1 MLRVKTIEAAIFQSI
16 LKWIN
21 RLLTLLT
28 SIFLARILNPEDFGL
43 LAIAMA
49 TMGIMEGF
57 SSLGLNAGLIQ
68 NDNISI
74 EDYDV
79 AWTYGYLLRG
89 IILFFFIFFCSD
101 FIARFYNN
109 FQLSLILK
117 VLSVQQIFYAFSNIW
132 LVEQYRNVNYR
143 KDFIISAFSQF
154 SRILTVIPLAIYFKN
169 IWALVAGLLV
179 KSFVGLI
186 LQYSIIKK
194 RPKINFNLKRFKKL
208 FMFSIP
214 IIGVQIVTIIK
225 GSIDK
230 ILLGKL
236 LGVSQL
242 GYYQIASRF
251 GFELPSEIK
260 AVVSQVMFPAFSRMK
275 NSQEKL
281 KKGFLNVLSITLVVS
296 LPFCIFLYVN
306 TDNIVLTLLGSKWS
320 NAISAMRILV
330 VAGFF
335 QIIHS
340 IINPLFKGYG
350 KPKYEFFVSLIQSLL
365 AIGLVIILTN
375 RYGIIGTAYS
385 MVFAL
390 SIPLLVSC
398 YLTKNIVNITF
409 YDLISTVKYP
419 ALIGIIILLSSD
431 LSIIFFPNSPWKM
444 LILNMLCTFLIMT
457 ITGFYIYKKSKMESL
472 ILFIDGIK
480 KIKKLKK

>member
-1 MLRVKTIEAAIFQSI
+1 
-16 LKWIN
+16 
-21 RLLTLLT
+21 
-28 SIFLARILNPEDFGL
+28 
-43 LAIAMA
+43 
-49 TMGIMEGF
+49 
-57 SSLGLNAGLIQ
+57 
-68 NDNISI
+68 
-74 EDYDV
+74 
-79 AWTYGYLLRG
+79 
-89 IILFFFIFFCSD
+89 
-101 FIARFYNN
+101 
-109 FQLSLILK
+109 
-117 VLSVQQIFYAFSNIW
+117 
-132 LVEQYRNVNYR
+132 
-143 KDFIISAFSQF
+143 
-154 SRILTVIPLAIYFKN
+154 
-169 IWALVAGLLV
+169 
-179 KSFVGLI
+179 
-186 LQYSIIKK
+186 
-194 RPKINFNLKRFKKL
+194 
-208 FMFSIP
+208 
-214 IIGVQIVTIIK
+214 
-225 GSIDK
+225 
-230 ILLGKL
+230 
-236 LGVSQL
+236 
-242 GYYQIASRF
+242 
-251 GFELPSEIK
+251 
-260 AVVSQVMFPAFSRMK
+260 
-275 NSQEKL
+275 
-281 KKGFLNVLSITLVVS
+281 
-296 LPFCIFLYVN
+296 
-306 TDNIVLTLLGSKWS
+306 
-320 NAISAMRILV
+320 MRILV